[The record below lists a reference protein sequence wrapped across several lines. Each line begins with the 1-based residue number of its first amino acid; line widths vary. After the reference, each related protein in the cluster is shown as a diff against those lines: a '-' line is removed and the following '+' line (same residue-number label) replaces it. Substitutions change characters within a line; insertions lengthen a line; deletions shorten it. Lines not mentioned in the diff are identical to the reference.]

1 MHITVVNIN
10 QILEQTCS
18 WAKTVGEIQKANL
31 GRNSL
36 GVATKS
42 SGIDLVTDVD
52 HYSEEYLITAIRH
65 GYPQHAILSEEQG
78 QQIGQSEYL
87 WIIDPLDGTTNYA
100 QGLPIFSISIA
111 LQHQGRIIMGVV
123 YAPILDQMFTVVRG
137 QGAFL
142 NEQPITVGKKSDLSH
157 CVLATGFPYDR
168 ATHADNNLNYFAHFT
183 PRVRGIRRMG
193 SAAYDLCNVAMGT
206 LDGYWELNLSVWDVA
221 AGTLL
226 VEEAGGQVAYLPEK
240 RGVSLAAGNS
250 VICEQIITEIQRSDT
265 K

>member
-123 YAPILDQMFTVVRG
+123 YAPILDQMFTAVRG

-168 ATHADNNLNYFAHFT
+168 ATHVDNNLNYFAHFT